1 MAAIRPIEG
10 RRCML
15 FGHNSNVKVG
25 ETTFHVQTEDR
36 GVASALIDTTVYHA
50 GRVMHRRTNNYHDLI
65 PLNPDRQEALR
76 LRLNEQH
83 RATIEEI
90 RSGALYL
97 AAQPAVPSKPEAHA
111 PAASLAPTPNNATVH
126 NSASPLK
133 LELRNARTWL
143 TGKQAKLELSV
154 QDHSG
159 QPQQGAKVTAHIEGA
174 ATPEEFSSE
183 TNAEGQTEISFAM
196 PRLST
201 GDAALVIEA
210 WEQARGGV
218 MNRATN
224 HGKLRFSLRSKPKLL

>member
-1 MAAIRPIEG
+1 
-10 RRCML
+10 ML

-36 GVASALIDTTVYHA
+36 GEASALIDTTVYHA

-97 AAQPAVPSKPEAHA
+97 AVQPVIASRIEVPAVANSSTQIA
-111 PAASLAPTPNNATVH
+111 NNTSAT

-154 QDHSG
+154 LDHSG

-183 TNAEGQTEISFAM
+183 TDAEGQAEISFLM

-224 HGKLRFSLRSKPKLL
+224 HGKLRFSLRSKPRLL

>member
-10 RRCML
+10 RRSML

-36 GVASALIDTTVYHA
+36 GVAFALIDTTVYHA
-50 GRVMHRRTNNYHDLI
+50 GRVMHRRTNDYHDLI

-83 RATIEEI
+83 RATIEEL

-97 AAQPAVPSKPEAHA
+97 AAHPAVPSRPEARA
-111 PAASLAPTPNNATVH
+111 PIANNASVH

-133 LELRNARTWL
+133 LELRNAGTWL

-210 WEQARGGV
+210 WEPARGGV

-224 HGKLRFSLRSKPKLL
+224 HGKLRFSLRSKPRLL

>member
-1 MAAIRPIEG
+1 
-10 RRCML
+10 ML

-97 AAQPAVPSKPEAHA
+97 AVQPTVASGPEAPSA
-111 PAASLAPTPNNATVH
+111 PSSVPTTNNASAT

-154 QDHSG
+154 LDHSG
-159 QPQQGAKVTAHIEGA
+159 QPQHGAKVTAHIEGA
-174 ATPEEFSSE
+174 AAPEEFSSE
-183 TNAEGQTEISFAM
+183 TNAEGQTEITFAM

-210 WEQARGGV
+210 WQQAQGGV
-218 MNRATN
+218 MNRVTN

>member
-1 MAAIRPIEG
+1 
-10 RRCML
+10 
-15 FGHNSNVKVG
+15 
-25 ETTFHVQTEDR
+25 
-36 GVASALIDTTVYHA
+36 
-50 GRVMHRRTNNYHDLI
+50 MHRRTNNYHDLI

-83 RATIEEI
+83 RATVEEI

-97 AAQPAVPSKPEAHA
+97 ATQPVASRPQAQATAASSTPVANNA
-111 PAASLAPTPNNATVH
+111 PASNF
-126 NSASPLK
+126 ASPLK

-143 TGKQAKLELSV
+143 MAKQAKLEIYVL
-154 QDHSG
+154 DHSG

-183 TNAEGQTEISFAM
+183 TNSEGQTEISFPM

-210 WEQARGGV
+210 WQQAQGGV
-218 MNRATN
+218 MNRVTN

>member
-1 MAAIRPIEG
+1 
-10 RRCML
+10 L

-36 GVASALIDTTVYHA
+36 GAASALIDTTVYHA

-97 AAQPAVPSKPEAHA
+97 AAQPVAASRPEARA
-111 PAASLAPTPNNATVH
+111 PAASPAAVASNASVSH
-126 NSASPLK
+126 PSSPLK

-143 TGKQAKLELSV
+143 MGKQAKLELSV

-159 QPQQGAKVTAHIEGA
+159 QPQQGAKVTVHIDGA
-174 ATPEEFSSE
+174 ALPEEFSSE

-218 MNRATN
+218 MNRVTN

>member
-1 MAAIRPIEG
+1 MATINPIEG
-10 RRCML
+10 RSSML

-90 RSGALYL
+90 RSGVLYL
-97 AAQPAVPSKPEAHA
+97 ATQPVASRPQAQATAATSTPVANNA
-111 PAASLAPTPNNATVH
+111 PASNF
-126 NSASPLK
+126 ASPLK

-143 TGKQAKLELSV
+143 MGKQAKLEVSV
-154 QDHSG
+154 VNHSG

-183 TNAEGQTEISFAM
+183 TNSEGQTEISFPM

-210 WEQARGGV
+210 WQQAQGGV
-218 MNRATN
+218 MNRVTN

>member
-1 MAAIRPIEG
+1 MATISPIEG
-10 RRCML
+10 TSSML

-83 RATIEEI
+83 GATIEEI

-97 AAQPAVPSKPEAHA
+97 AMQQAVASRPEAQATGASSA
-111 PAASLAPTPNNATVH
+111 PIANS
-126 NSASPLK
+126 SASPLK

-143 TGKQAKLELSV
+143 TGRQAKLELSV
-154 QDHSG
+154 LDHSG
-159 QPQQGAKVTAHIEGA
+159 QPQEGAKVTAHIEGA

-183 TNAEGQTEISFAM
+183 TNSEGQTEISFAM

-218 MNRATN
+218 MNRVTN
-224 HGKLRFSLRSKPKLL
+224 HGKLRFSLRSKPKVL

>member
-1 MAAIRPIEG
+1 
-10 RRCML
+10 ML

-36 GVASALIDTTVYHA
+36 GAASALIDTTVYHA

-97 AAQPAVPSKPEAHA
+97 AVQPAVASRLEAQT
-111 PAASLAPTPNNATVH
+111 PAASSAPVASNSSAG

-154 QDHSG
+154 VDHSG
-159 QPQQGAKVTAHIEGA
+159 QPQQGAKVMAHIEGA

-183 TNAEGQTEISFAM
+183 TNSEGQTEISFAM

-210 WEQARGGV
+210 WQQAQGGV
-218 MNRATN
+218 MNRVTN
-224 HGKLRFSLRSKPKLL
+224 HGKLRFSLRSKPKTL

>member
-1 MAAIRPIEG
+1 
-10 RRCML
+10 ML

-90 RSGALYL
+90 RSGILYL
-97 AAQPAVPSKPEAHA
+97 AAQPVARQA
-111 PAASLAPTPNNATVH
+111 PVHTLPASSTSLANNASASH
-126 NSASPLK
+126 SASPLK
-133 LELRNARTWL
+133 LELRNAKAWL
-143 TGKQAKLELSV
+143 IGGQAKLEIYVL
-154 QDHSG
+154 DHSG
-159 QPQQGAKVTAHIEGA
+159 QPQHGAKVTAHIEGTGKA
-174 ATPEEFSSE
+174 QEFSSE
-183 TNAEGQTEISFAM
+183 TNSEGQTEISFAM

-210 WEQARGGV
+210 WQQRQGGV
-218 MNRATN
+218 MNRVTN